1 LRCERLFAIVLRTGK
16 LGWTFLRSSASSSS
30 SQKYETDK
38 DNSQKQEERSY
49 KKRLTKKAGR
59 KGPLK
64 SGPKKKLQKTKK
76 SPETLALYLKTP
88 GAPSGRQS
96 GDLQGLSTDQAA
108 DSESV
113 TELLEE
119 GNPFEAG
126 VVSGVEAAEADES
139 EVRTHEV
146 PQDDVPSEYLDEVQR
161 RYRRH

>member
-1 LRCERLFAIVLRTGK
+1 MKRTKTTGVSK
-16 LGWTFLRSSASSSS
+16 KNEAL
-30 SQKYETDK
+30 
-38 DNSQKQEERSY
+38 
-49 KKRLTKKAGR
+49 KKRLAKKAGR
-59 KGPLK
+59 KGPPK
-64 SGPKKKLQKTKK
+64 SRPNKKVQKKKK
-76 SPETLALYLKTP
+76 SPETLAVYLKTP

-96 GDLQGLSTDQAA
+96 GDLQGLSTHQGA

-126 VVSGVEAAEADES
+126 VVSGVEAAESDES